1 MATSSTIE
9 WTQTTWNPVVG
20 CTKVSEGCRNCYAE
34 RMSKRL
40 AAMARGAEARGE
52 DPGRKANYKR
62 AASSRGWTGKVVAD
76 ETALKDPFRWRAP
89 RIVFVNSMSDL
100 FHVKVEEVFIR
111 RVFEVMASCPRH
123 TFQVLTKRPERAL
136 ALAPRLP
143 WPSNVW
149 LGTSVED
156 AEVKDRIDLLRSIP
170 AQTRFISAEPLIGPL
185 GTLNLRGIHW
195 VIVGGESGPGARP
208 MLSDWAREIRSQC
221 VENEV
226 AFFFKQ
232 WGGVNKKRAGRR
244 LDGRFW
250 NELPQGARL

>member
-40 AAMARGAEARGE
+40 AAMARGAEERGE
-52 DPGRKANYKR
+52 NPGRKANYKR
-62 AASSRGWTGKVVAD
+62 ATSPRGWTGKVVTD
-76 ETALKDPFRWRAP
+76 DTALTDPLRWRQP
-89 RIVFVNSMSDL
+89 RLVFVNSMSDL
-100 FHVKVEEVFIR
+100 FHVKVEEAFIR

-143 WPSNVW
+143 WPGNVW

-156 AEVKDRIDLLRSIP
+156 AEVKGRIDLLRCIP

-185 GTLNLRGIHW
+185 GALNLRGIHW

-208 MLSDWAREIRSQC
+208 MLADWARDIRRQC
-221 VENEV
+221 VDKNV

-232 WGGVNKKRAGRR
+232 WGGVNKKRAGRK
-244 LDGRFW
+244 LDGRLW
-250 NELPQGARL
+250 NELPKGAQL